1 MKTLVT
7 GATGFIGSA
16 VTRALLE
23 AGHDVRVLVRPDSP
37 PDNLRGL
44 PVELVQ
50 GDLGDAASLR
60 RAVSGCQAL
69 FHLAACYRLW
79 SRDPGLLYAVNVA
92 GTRELML
99 AALDAG
105 VGRVVYTSSVAT
117 IGLAGDGTPATE
129 ETPLSAVDLV
139 GDYKRSKYFAEAEV
153 RQLVAREGLPAVI
166 VNPAAPVGPGD
177 IRPTPT
183 GRMVLDAVTGR
194 MPAYVDTG
202 LNIVHVDDVALG
214 HLQAFEHGR
223 VGDRYI
229 LGGTN
234 MTLKD
239 ILQRVARLA
248 GRPPPR
254 VRLPHGLIMPFAY
267 LSEYSA
273 WLLRTGEPRLTVS
286 GVRMARKYM
295 YFSSDKARRELGYA
309 PRSAELALRD
319 AVKWFMSHGQRL
331 QRRRA

>member
-1 MKTLVT
+1 MKILVT

-16 VTRALLE
+16 VTRALVA
-23 AGHDVRVLVRPDSP
+23 AGHEVRVLVRASSP
-37 PDNLRGL
+37 LDNLRGL
-44 PVELVQ
+44 AVEPVQ
-50 GDLGDAASLR
+50 GDLGDPASLR
-60 RAVSGCQAL
+60 RAVSGCSAL

-79 SRDPGLLYAVNVA
+79 SRNRKLLYTVNVA
-92 GTRELML
+92 GTRDLML

-105 VGRVVYTSSVAT
+105 IGRVVYTSSVAT
-117 IGLAGDGTPATE
+117 IGLTGDGAPATE

-183 GRMVLDAVTGR
+183 GRMVLDAVHGR

-202 LNIVHVDDVALG
+202 LNIVHVDDVATG
-214 HLQAFEHGR
+214 HLLAFEHGR
-223 VGDRYI
+223 VGERYI

-239 ILQRVARLA
+239 ILQRITRLA
-248 GRPPPR
+248 GRRPPR
-254 VRLPHGLIMPFAY
+254 VRLPHGVVLPFAY
-267 LSEYSA
+267 LSEYGA
-273 WLLRTGEPRLTVS
+273 WLLRAGEPRLTVT
-286 GVRMARKYM
+286 GARMARKYM
-295 YFSSDKARRELGYA
+295 YYASDKARRELGYA

-319 AVKWFMSHGQRL
+319 AVDWFRRWEQR
-331 QRRRA
+331 A